1 MIILFAFI
9 KKVPCFD
16 TFLEGAKQGLISTYK
31 IAPSLIGLIVAVNM
45 LKASGAL
52 EMLIDFIRPAAEFL
66 GFPAEVVPLALLR
79 PVSGSGSTAILNSIL
94 QDYGPDSFIGRAASV
109 MAGST
114 ETTFYAI
121 AVYYGAV
128 GIKKNPPYRPCC
140 AVRGFCRDGDGGFKR
155 AFFLSVDVYFVS
167 GVRISL
173 RASAL
178 PLNGIRGYK

>member
-128 GIKKNPPYRPCC
+128 GIRKIRHTVPAALC
-140 AVRGFCRDGDGGFKR
+140 ADFAGMVM
-155 AFFLSVDVYFVS
+155 AVLSVRFFY
-167 GVRISL
+167 
-173 RASAL
+173 
-178 PLNGIRGYK
+178 P